1 MVVEPLIKIF
11 PVDANLPLF
20 VTLSPFGGG
29 AGGGKMEITPDSI
42 S

>member
-29 AGGGKMEITPDSI
+29 AEGGKRKLHLIQ
-42 S
+42 